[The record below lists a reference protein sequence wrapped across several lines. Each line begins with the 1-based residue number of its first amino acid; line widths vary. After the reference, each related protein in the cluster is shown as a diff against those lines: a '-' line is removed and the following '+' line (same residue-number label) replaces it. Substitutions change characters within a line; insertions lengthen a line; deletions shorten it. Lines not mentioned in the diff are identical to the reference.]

1 MTPTR
6 IFSFSVLVFLAFLSA
21 TSADAQTAPLKY
33 WVHFTS
39 KTSPPQGFDPTP
51 FDLSNPLEFLSE
63 RALARRAAQGIG
75 LSEDDLPVPPSYL
88 SALLEVEGV
97 VDVLVTSKWLN
108 AATVQVADSAFDPAT
123 LEALP
128 HVLDVRTVAVLPGPR
143 EPEGIFHDRLLDTT
157 AYGAGWLPLAQLGGD
172 HLHDAGFLGA
182 GRWIAVIDAGFEY
195 VDVLPV
201 FETAR
206 SEGRIHEGLDAMH
219 SPTVYDH
226 HRHGTYVLGT
236 MAGNLSDSLIGT
248 APAADYFLYRSEDAY
263 SEYVIEEDYWIY
275 AAEHADSIGVDLI
288 NTSLGYSLFDE
299 PAMNHAHEDL
309 DGLTT
314 NISIG
319 MTMAADRGILCVT
332 SAGNSGASA
341 WHKITAPADAHGI
354 LAVGAVNAV
363 GDHAPFSGFG
373 PAADGR
379 VKPDVMALG
388 VAAGFPWPDSTIH
401 YGNGTSFA
409 SPILCGLAACLWEAH
424 PLATAAEVRDAII
437 ASSSHFTTPNDS
449 MGHGIPNFQIADELL
464 SSVQVEDEQTG
475 TLLNETTIVYP
486 NPSRG
491 SFRVE
496 VVTDSERAQWR
507 LVDALGRTMD
517 SGEVALTFCGG
528 GENKKC
534 ADIKTAHQSAGRFHL
549 ELRSLSGDVIGR
561 QSIQLVR

>member
-1 MTPTR
+1 MTTR
-6 IFSFSVLVFLAFLSA
+6 HALPLVALFLLGFSTAL
-21 TSADAQTAPLKY
+21 AQTAPLKH

-39 KTSPPQGFDPTP
+39 KTSPPTGFDPTP
-51 FDLSNPLEFLSE
+51 YDLSNPSAFLSE

-108 AATVQVADSAFDPAT
+108 AATVQVADSSFDPAT

-128 HVLDVRTVAVLPGPR
+128 FVLEVRSVATAPVPR
-143 EPEGIFHDRLLDTT
+143 QPEAMDHNRLLDTT

-172 HLHDAGFLGA
+172 HLHEQGYLGA
-182 GRWIAVIDAGFEY
+182 GRWIAVIDAGFEF

-236 MAGNLSDSLIGT
+236 MAGNLQDSLIGT

-263 SEYVIEEDYWIY
+263 TEYVIEEDYWIY

-288 NTSLGYSLFDE
+288 NTSLGYSLFDD
-299 PAMNHAHEDL
+299 PDMNHTHEDL

-354 LAVGAVNAV
+354 LAVGAVNAS
-363 GDHAPFSGFG
+363 GDHAAFSGFG
-373 PAADGR
+373 PSADGR

-401 YGNGTSFA
+401 FGNGTSFA
-409 SPILCGLAACLWEAH
+409 SPILCGLSACLWEAH
-424 PLATAAEVRDAII
+424 PEATSAEVREAIV
-437 ASSSHFTTPNDS
+437 ASASLFTMPNDS
-449 MGHGIPNFQIADELL
+449 MGHGIPNFQIADNLL
-464 SSVQVEDEQTG
+464 SANGVELEEMGNVNDRA
-475 TLLNETTIVYP
+475 LVYP
-486 NPSRG
+486 NPTRG
-491 SFRVE
+491 AFQVAVTTEVE
-496 VVTDSERAQWR
+496 KATWR
-507 LVDALGRTMD
+507 LIDMLGREVDAGQVSLSHCHGGQYTR
-517 SGEVALTFCGG
+517 CG
-528 GENKKC
+528 
-534 ADIKTAHQSAGRFHL
+534 DIATVQTLVGQYQL
-549 ELRSLSGDVIGR
+549 ELRTVSGDVIAR
-561 QSIQLVR
+561 QSLQFSR

>member
-1 MTPTR
+1 MTTR
-6 IFSFSVLVFLAFLSA
+6 LLLPLAALFLLGFSTAH
-21 TSADAQTAPLKY
+21 AQTAPLKH

-39 KTSPPQGFDPTP
+39 KTSPPAGYDPTP
-51 FDLSNPLEFLSE
+51 YDLSNPSAFLSE

-97 VDVLVTSKWLN
+97 VDILVTSKWLN
-108 AATVQVADSAFDPAT
+108 AATVQVADSSFDPAT

-128 HVLDVRTVAVLPGPR
+128 FVLEVRSVATAPVPR
-143 EPEGIFHDRLLDTT
+143 EPEAMDHNRMLDTT
-157 AYGAGWLPLAQLGGD
+157 AYGAGWLPLAQMGGD
-172 HLHDAGFLGA
+172 HLHEQGYLGA
-182 GRWIAVIDAGFEY
+182 GRWIAVIDAGFEF

-236 MAGNLSDSLIGT
+236 MAGNLQDSLIGT

-263 SEYVIEEDYWIY
+263 TEYLIEEDYWIY

-288 NTSLGYSLFDE
+288 NTSLGYSLFDD
-299 PAMNHAHEDL
+299 PDMNHTHEDL

-354 LAVGAVNAV
+354 LAVGAV
-363 GDHAPFSGFG
+363 HASGSGFG
-373 PAADGR
+373 PSADGR

-401 YGNGTSFA
+401 FGNGTSFA

-424 PLATAAEVRDAII
+424 PDATSAEVREAII
-437 ASSSHFTTPNDS
+437 ASASLFTMPNDS
-449 MGHGIPNFQIADELL
+449 MGHGIPNFQIADNLL
-464 SSVQVEDEQTG
+464 STIGIEPEEMRSVTDRA
-475 TLLNETTIVYP
+475 LVYP

-491 SFRVE
+491 AFQVVATTNVE
-496 VVTDSERAQWR
+496 EASWR
-507 LVDALGRTMD
+507 LIDVLGREVE
-517 SGEVALTFCGG
+517 SGVMSLSPCGARG
-528 GENKKC
+528 MTQCG
-534 ADIKTAHQSAGRFHL
+534 DIKTAHQLAGRFHL
-549 ELRSLSGDVIGR
+549 EIRSLSGDFIAR
-561 QSIQLVR
+561 QTIQFIH

>member
-1 MTPTR
+1 MTHPSR
-6 IFSFSVLVFLAFLSA
+6 RLPYAFVACFLLGTFTVA
-21 TSADAQTAPLKY
+21 AQTAPLKH

-39 KTSPPQGFDPTP
+39 KTNPPAGFAPTP
-51 FDLSNPLEFLSE
+51 FDLSNPSEFLSE
-63 RALARRAAQGIG
+63 RAIARRTVQGIG
-75 LSEDDLPVPPSYL
+75 YSEDDLPVPPSYL

-108 AATVQVADSAFDPAT
+108 AATVQVADSSFDPAT

-128 HVLDVRTVAVLPGPR
+128 FVLEVRDLATAQVPR
-143 EPEGIFHDRLLDTT
+143 EPLAVAQSDRLLDTS

-172 HLHDAGFLGA
+172 HLHEQGYLGT
-182 GRWIAVIDAGFEY
+182 GRWIAVIDAGFEF

-201 FETAR
+201 FEAAR
-206 SEGRIHEGLDAMH
+206 NEGRIHEGLDAMH

-236 MAGNLSDSLIGT
+236 MAGNLQDSLIGT
-248 APAADYFLYRSEDAY
+248 APAAEYWLYRSEDAY

-288 NTSLGYSLFDE
+288 NTSLGYSLFDDA
-299 PAMNHAHEDL
+299 AMNHGHEDL

-354 LAVGAVNAV
+354 LAVGAV
-363 GDHAPFSGFG
+363 HASGEHAAFSGFG
-373 PAADGR
+373 PSADGR

-424 PLATAAEVRDAII
+424 PMATSAEVREAII
-437 ASSSHFTTPNDS
+437 ASASLFTMPNDS
-449 MGHGIPNFQIADELL
+449 MGHGIPNFEIADALLTSSGIGEHGGSDSEAGGWAFPNPWSGGPLAFVVQTQMQEVVWRLLNLKGQMVDSGQAALSPAAGRQRGVLELL
-464 SSVQVEDEQTG
+464 PLPAGSYVLEIATPAGDRVSS
-475 TLLNETTIVYP
+475 IP
-486 NPSRG
+486 
-491 SFRVE
+491 
-496 VVTDSERAQWR
+496 
-507 LVDALGRTMD
+507 
-517 SGEVALTFCGG
+517 
-528 GENKKC
+528 
-534 ADIKTAHQSAGRFHL
+534 I
-549 ELRSLSGDVIGR
+549 
-561 QSIQLVR
+561 QSIR